1 MPTKDY
7 RVRLS
12 AEGQQ
17 EVISAFRRVQQEA
30 GKSKQSAVDA
40 SKGFDQLK
48 DAAHSLAVEFLGY
61 QAAVEALSVI
71 KEAITN
77 SIEFAAGMEK
87 LEEKTGV
94 SAATLQVF
102 SAAAKRVDV
111 DQATVSKGLTLFA
124 KAMGNAE
131 LGSTKASAAIKGL
144 FGSVDALKGLTTE
157 EKLLKIT
164 AALGK
169 MEAGGKKTAIATA
182 LFGKSGAELIPVM
195 DQLGT
200 EGFDKLRKKLED
212 MGVLLSDDMVASAR
226 QAEEALG
233 DLKMAS
239 QGIATQFSAGFMPA
253 LADVAEGL
261 ASTAGGGASAFK
273 ELGKD
278 AGDAL
283 KSVILWIGA
292 TAIELRSL
300 GDKAVAVGKV
310 IWEASP
316 IMQAKSLLE
325 TGKVKSLPQLWAG
338 LKEDWQESGRNA
350 DAEIQA
356 LGDLVAEKVQD
367 VQKKIGKGTPDN
379 AESEMTAR
387 AKSALARANL
397 DFEKSQ
403 ATEKMAIYA
412 ETNRIALEDEKARW
426 KSGSESVSEYYKNR
440 AALEKAA
447 AEATKQGIEAEIA
460 AEQKLLHGTSDPA
473 KRIEIEKAI
482 SELKTKAALAELK
495 ATEMQNRLVVEQADE
510 YKKLATEV
518 FAFEDKLA
526 EKQGKGHAAEIAAI
540 DREAAKYRTELQQL
554 GGTKSDI
561 DSKVGEFSRVMMAEA
576 DFKQAQKDAE
586 DSLRHLEDARK
597 RINDQAE
604 KGAISQAQK
613 RRELIKLD
621 KDELPAL
628 QALYAEM
635 QKIATQSGLPQ
646 LVKDTEEFG
655 VKVDEADA
663 ALEKVKTKSKDVG
676 AALEKSLGKDLN
688 KFLTKGIF
696 EAKSFGDAM
705 RGLAMSITSSMAQM
719 FQQLIMKMI
728 QAKLQAKLT
737 SGGDDGSDGGGGFM
751 GFLSGM
757 MGSGKAGGGEI
768 HGPGTGTSD
777 SVPIWASTGE
787 YVVRAAA
794 VRQPGIRELLQTI
807 NSGLVTPRLA
817 RSRGPGFAQGGIVE
831 GGFVA
836 GGRESS
842 PQAQMTV
849 GLDYGLVLKHISA
862 HPDFGRVLIKH
873 LDLNRK
879 AASAALGVRG

>member
-1 MPTKDY
+1 VATKDY

-71 KEAITN
+71 KDAITN

-144 FGSVDALKGLTTE
+144 FGNVDALKGLTTE

-239 QGIATQFSAGFMPA
+239 QGIATQFGAGFLPA

-273 ELGKD
+273 QLGET
-278 AGDAL
+278 AGQWMKFA
-283 KSVILWIGA
+283 ILWVGSL
-292 TAIELRSL
+292 AIQLREV
-300 GDKAVAVGKV
+300 GDKAIAVAKGLVQLNPVNIQAQIASKGFTKTFADIWVG
-310 IWEASP
+310 
-316 IMQAKSLLE
+316 
-325 TGKVKSLPQLWAG
+325 T
-338 LKEDWQESGRNA
+338 KEDWNAATRNA

-356 LGDLVAEKVQD
+356 LGDLVADKVQD
-367 VQKKIGKGTPDN
+367 VKKRIGKGTPDN

-387 AKSALARANL
+387 AKAALARANL

-412 ETNRIALEDEKARW
+412 EANRIALEDEKARW
-426 KSGSESVSEYYKNR
+426 KSGAESVSEYYEHR

-447 AEATKQGIEAEIA
+447 AEVTKQGIEAEIA

-473 KRIEIEKAI
+473 KRIETEKTI

-495 ATEMQNRLVVEQADE
+495 TTEMQNRLVVEQADE

-540 DREAAKYRTELQQL
+540 DREAEKYRTELQQL

-561 DSKVGEFSRVMMAEA
+561 DSKVDEFSRVMKAEA
-576 DFKQAQKDAE
+576 DFKQAQKEAE
-586 DSLRHLEDARK
+586 DALRHLEDARK
-597 RINDQAE
+597 QINDQAE
-604 KGAISQAQK
+604 KGAISQAEK

-628 QALYAEM
+628 QALYAVM
-635 QKIATQSGLPQ
+635 QKIATQSGLPA

-655 VKVDEADA
+655 VKVGEADA
-663 ALEKVKTKSKDVG
+663 ALEKVSSKSKDVG
-676 AALEKSLGKDLN
+676 AALEKSLGKDLS

-705 RGLAMSITSSMAQM
+705 KGLAMSVAASMAQM
-719 FQQLIMKMI
+719 FQQLMLKMI
-728 QAKLQAKLT
+728 QAKLQAKLLT
-737 SGGDDGSDGGGGFM
+737 AGSGGGGGFF

-757 MGSGKAGGGEI
+757 MGGGKAAGGEI

-794 VRQPGIRELLQTI
+794 VKQPGIRELLQTI
-807 NSGLVTPRLA
+807 NSGLLTPRLA
-817 RSRGPGFAQGGIVE
+817 RSRGPGFAQGGEVA
-831 GGFVA
+831 A
-836 GGRESS
+836 GGYVLGGKSGS
-842 PQAQMTV
+842 AALTV
-849 GLDYGLVLKHISA
+849 GLDYGLVIKNLEA
-862 HPDFGRVLIKH
+862 HPNFGRVIVRH
-873 LDLNRK
+873 LSDNRK
-879 AASAALGVRG
+879 AANAALGK